1 MQSKMFWYLVLVA
14 QNTDKILVASII
26 VVHLVRNPFL
36 SVEFSHLE
44 KIL

>member
-26 VVHLVRNPFL
+26 MVHLVRNL
-36 SVEFSHLE
+36 FSHLE
-44 KIL
+44 KIIPSNL